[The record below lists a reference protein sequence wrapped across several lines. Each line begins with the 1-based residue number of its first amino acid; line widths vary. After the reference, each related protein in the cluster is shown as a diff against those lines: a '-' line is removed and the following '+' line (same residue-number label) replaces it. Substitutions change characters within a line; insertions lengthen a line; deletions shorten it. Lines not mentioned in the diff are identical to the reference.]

1 MPRDSE
7 REGQEEGRKN
17 GLGRRAGAERRCS
30 VPRDSER
37 EGKEE
42 RTEEWKGRKLR
53 APSGRRA
60 ALQSA
65 AGQPKRRRERKDG
78 MMERQEA

>member
-1 MPRDSE
+1 MCHGSE

-17 GLGRRAGAERRCS
+17 GLGRRAGAERC

-42 RTEEWKGRKLR
+42 RTEEWKGSKLR